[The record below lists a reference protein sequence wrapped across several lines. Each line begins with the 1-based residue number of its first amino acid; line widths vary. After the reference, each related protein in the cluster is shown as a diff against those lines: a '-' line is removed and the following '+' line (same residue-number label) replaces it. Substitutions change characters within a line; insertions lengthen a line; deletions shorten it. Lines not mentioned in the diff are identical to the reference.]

1 MDGGL
6 EADQS
11 ITKHTTMKWLQLLA
25 MTLIAAAPLG
35 AKEDAADK
43 GKNYERQRERA
54 MEDNRKKAREAWQKD
69 ERQFKADELSA
80 MEQLY
85 QKANENPRT
94 PEAQE
99 MLKELIKKYP
109 KSNRAG
115 CAALYIGQFSRDAGE
130 SGKYLELAI
139 KDYSDCYYLNGT
151 SVGGWARMLMAGR
164 ENGAKAKKLKEE
176 IRKDYPD
183 ATNHSGE
190 LLVSFLDKE

>member
-1 MDGGL
+1 
-6 EADQS
+6 
-11 ITKHTTMKWLQLLA
+11 MKWLHLFALLA
-25 MTLIAAAPLG
+25 FATAPLL
-35 AKEDAADK
+35 AKEESADK

-54 MEDNRKKAREAWQKD
+54 IEDNKKKAREAWQKD
-69 ERQFKADELSA
+69 ERSLKQDELAA

-115 CAALYIGQFSRDAGE
+115 CAACYIGQFSRDAGDSE
-130 SGKYLELAI
+130 KYLELAI

-151 SVGGWARMLMAGR
+151 SVGGWARMLMSGR
-164 ENGAKAKKLKEE
+164 ENGAKAKKLIEE

-190 LLVSFLDKE
+190 LLVSFLDKK